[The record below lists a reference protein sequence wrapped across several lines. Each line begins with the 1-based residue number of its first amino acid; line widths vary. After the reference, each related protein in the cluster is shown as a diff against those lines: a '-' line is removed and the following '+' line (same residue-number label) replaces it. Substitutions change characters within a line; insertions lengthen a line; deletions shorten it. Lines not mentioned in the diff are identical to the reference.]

1 MKAQW
6 KVEMIIGAGHWDD
19 AGWTCNDAPLLFDSQ
34 SEAEHAIDDFISDTE
49 AEAAA
54 GNLAEAYT
62 RDDYRAVLAEGE
74 V

>member
-19 AGWTCNDAPLLFDSQ
+19 AGWTCNDSPLLFDSKA
-34 SEAEHAIDDFISDTE
+34 EAEQAIDDLISETE

-54 GNLAEAYT
+54 GNLAEAYS
-62 RDDYRAVLAEGE
+62 REDYRAVLAEGE
-74 V
+74 A